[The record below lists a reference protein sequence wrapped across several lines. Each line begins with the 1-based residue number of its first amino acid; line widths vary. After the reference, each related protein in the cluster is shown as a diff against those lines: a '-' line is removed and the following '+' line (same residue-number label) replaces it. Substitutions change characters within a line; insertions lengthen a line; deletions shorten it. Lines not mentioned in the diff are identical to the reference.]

1 MITDFTAVVFD
12 VMLWYCENMNLIL
25 LGKRKCI
32 KDAAHILRVLSDL
45 LGHENQEV
53 KIHGCRP
60 LLNMYSVIVT
70 LHLFQLL
77 EANQIDY
84 EALQSS
90 LLLVV
95 SFFYPYLCTK
105 HNICLSS

>member
-60 LLNMYSVIVT
+60 LLNM
-70 LHLFQLL
+70 
-77 EANQIDY
+77 
-84 EALQSS
+84 
-90 LLLVV
+90 
-95 SFFYPYLCTK
+95 
-105 HNICLSS
+105 